1 MMTAKDNT
9 DRIWSSGLLDMAGHS
24 AFGEVANFSAPG
36 FYQVDR
42 GISWFKLQKNA
53 ALSGK
58 EKINLSKLT
67 KNILPKKFKPQRKS
81 LVRKEEGKRLMLT
94 VRWLPPSCHV
104 HRLGYIQPSWYF
116 SLSTHFLPNP
126 AHLLLPKSRRLGSL
140 ITFATTAF
148 LPSLTYVLLG

>member
-9 DRIWSSGLLDMAGHS
+9 DRIWSSGLLDLAGHS
-24 AFGEVANFSAPG
+24 AFGEVANFSAPW

-67 KNILPKKFKPQRKS
+67 KTFCLKSSNHKESRWFARRKVRGWCLQWGGFRRPAMS
-81 LVRKEEGKRLMLT
+81 TALVIYNPVDTSPCQPIFYL
-94 VRWLPPSCHV
+94 
-104 HRLGYIQPSWYF
+104 IQPTYYF
-116 SLSTHFLPNP
+116 QKAEGWGAWLLS
-126 AHLLLPKSRRLGSL
+126 RQQ
-140 ITFATTAF
+140 
-148 LPSLTYVLLG
+148 PSLHPSRTSC